1 MVDDSA
7 GFSSGRLDL
16 RFTNRF
22 DQPITLIGRF
32 SGLPIRG
39 LTLQPAELTL
49 RAEPGKSS
57 TLTVDLQFA
66 ERISFAQ
73 LAGTTFTAQLRSEGE
88 PTSQSLQMAV
98 VVHDVDEA
106 GQDAARV
113 VWRGTADFDR
123 RNANYGHFAPSD

>member
-1 MVDDSA
+1 VDA
-7 GFSSGRLDL
+7 G
-16 RFTNRF
+16 NRF
-22 DQPITLIGRF
+22 LCFGDPVSTLLLDQ
-32 SGLPIRG
+32 IRIADATFDHG
-39 LTLQPAELTL
+39 
-49 RAEPGKSS
+49 PGKSS
-57 TLTVDLQFA
+57 TLAVDLQFA

-98 VVHDVDEA
+98 VVRDVDEA